1 MRRRCGSAGRW
12 PATSNPSGSIA
23 QQPASGQLY
32 RFFFA
37 AGHYHG
43 SAGRWPATST
53 PSGSIAQQPASGRLY
68 RFFFAAGDYHG
79 SAGRWPA
86 PSNLSGSIAQQ
97 PASGR
102 LYRFFFLAALNVA
115 ASRSS
120 AFNAAAS
127 GIAPS
132 WMSIARRVLPSR
144 LALNRPFGSAKA
156 APLAKVSFTA
166 CL

>member
-1 MRRRCGSAGRW
+1 MPRHSGSAGRW
-12 PATSNPSGSIA
+12 PATSNPSGGIA
-23 QQPASGQLY
+23 KQPASGRLY

-43 SAGRWPATST
+43 SAGRWPAISNLC
-53 PSGSIAQQPASGRLY
+53 GSIVQQPASGRLY
-68 RFFFAAGDYHG
+68 RFFFT
-79 SAGRWPA
+79 
-86 PSNLSGSIAQQ
+86 
-97 PASGR
+97 
-102 LYRFFFLAALNVA
+102 ALNVA
-115 ASRSS
+115 AARSS

-144 LALNRPFGSAKA
+144 LALNRPFGSANA

>member
-1 MRRRCGSAGRW
+1 M
-12 PATSNPSGSIA
+12 
-23 QQPASGQLY
+23 QQPASGRLY

-37 AGHYHG
+37 TGHYHG
-43 SAGRWPATST
+43 SAGRWPATSNS
-53 PSGSIAQQPASGRLY
+53 SGSIARQPASGRLY
-68 RFFFAAGDYHG
+68 RFFFAA
-79 SAGRWPA
+79 
-86 PSNLSGSIAQQ
+86 
-97 PASGR
+97 
-102 LYRFFFLAALNVA
+102 LNVA

-120 AFNAAAS
+120 ALNAAAS

-144 LALNRPFGSAKA
+144 LALNRPFGSANA